1 MEDVMSVSP
10 NMVKELREK
19 TGAGMMDCKKA
30 LAEAG
35 GDMNAAVEY
44 LRKKGIATAA
54 KKAGRT
60 AADGLIGSYLSDDAK
75 LGVLVEVNCETDFVT
90 KLENFQEFVNTVP
103 TVVCDANP
111 ADLNALLSAKYG
123 KGTVKEAQTELVAKI
138 GENLGVRRFVRVKVD
153 GSGKLANYI
162 HAGSK
167 IGVLVAFDD
176 PAGKLDESTAR
187 EVAMHVA
194 AMSPRFVSRNDVPE
208 SVIAKEKEIMIAQMA
223 DVKKP
228 PEILEKIVS
237 GKLGKV
243 FTEICLEDQLYVRD
257 PDGKSSVKQWLEKI
271 DKNITIKSFERLQ
284 VGEGV
289 EKKAD

>member
-1 MEDVMSVSP
+1 MSISP

-30 LAEAG
+30 LAEAS

-90 KLENFQEFVNTVP
+90 KLENFQDFVNKVP
-103 TVVCDANP
+103 LVVCDANP
-111 ADLNALLSAKYG
+111 SDLDALLAAKYE
-123 KGTVKEAQTELVAKI
+123 KTTVKEAQTELVAKI

-153 GSGKLANYI
+153 GSGKIANYI

-167 IGVLVAFDD
+167 IGVLVAYDD
-176 PAGKLDESTAR
+176 PAGKLDETTAR

-194 AMSPRFVSRNDVPE
+194 AMSPRFVRRDDVPE
-208 SVIAKEKEIMIAQMA
+208 SVIAKEKEIMMAQMA
-223 DVKKP
+223 DMKKP

-237 GKLGKV
+237 GKLGKI

-257 PDGKSSVKQWLEKI
+257 PDGKATVKQWLEKL